1 MAVLIIVYDLS
12 SIGASY
18 YDLVTAIKKFPW
30 AKLSASSYAISTS
43 LSPQTVLNRLRP
55 LMDSSSNLY
64 VITANKSFA
73 GYGPEAVN
81 KWLQQTER
89 S

>member
-12 SIGASY
+12 PVGASY
-18 YDLVTAIKKFPW
+18 YDLVAAIKKFPW
-30 AKLSASSYAISTS
+30 AKLSGSSYAISTS
-43 LSPQTVLNRLRP
+43 LSPQTVLNQLRS

-64 VITANKSFA
+64 VITANKPFA

-81 KWLQQTER
+81 KWLRQI
-89 S
+89 